1 MIKIKRIPEHLNVF
15 SKSWKFS
22 NQEHHLYPGE
32 EAAQGGQVPLPQV
45 HGEVVE
51 GVAVEGYQGGGHA
64 EEDVHVR
71 IKLQQILLWCF
82 VEF

>member
-1 MIKIKRIPEHLNVF
+1 MKIIPKHLNVF
-15 SKSWKFS
+15 SKSRELP

-64 EEDVHVR
+64 EEDVNVR
-71 IKLQQILLWCF
+71 IKL
-82 VEF
+82 